1 MCTGVYTAEMALA
14 ACANIINKSEVLD
27 FRVDVRCV
35 ACWDWA
41 SVQECPVLVLYVLY
55 GKN

>member
-14 ACANIINKSEVLD
+14 ACANIINKSEVLE
-27 FRVDVRCV
+27 FRVDIRCV